1 MKITDLT
8 TVPAGKYLFIR
19 VHTDEGIT
27 GIGEIGS
34 WGFIDG
40 TVGVL
45 EKFRQYLIGQ
55 DPFRIEHHWQY
66 MYRSMYFRGS
76 IIMSAISAID
86 IALWDIKGK
95 ALGVPVYELLGGKCR
110 DKVRSYGAV
119 FQFTPE
125 DMAKG
130 CLELKEQGFTAA
142 RLMITGDVRQ
152 RTTGIQ
158 EDIYNLKVQSYVDKV
173 AACREA
179 VGEDFDFCLEVHRS
193 MNPAEAV
200 AFGRS
205 VEQYRPLFLEDPIPP
220 DQVDV
225 MAQVASQVAVPIATG
240 ERATNIQELEQIMG
254 KKAARYVR
262 PDVCALGGISPCKKV
277 AAMAEANYVGI
288 VPHNPLGPVSTV
300 ACLQLDACIP
310 NFTIQEFPSFYLSG
324 GESAMLKEPLQV
336 ENGYI
341 LIPDKPGIGIELAD
355 DITEKFPPKQ
365 RSINAQISYDGSVRD
380 L

>member
-1 MKITDLT
+1 MSSQQAENFIAILRTACGNGQKKLCNPNWDELIKTARSQMLT
-8 TVPAGKYLFIR
+8 ALFYTGAIQYNEFATCPAEQREMLQRQTIAVVGQQARRTQLF
-19 VHTDEGIT
+19 
-27 GIGEIGS
+27 
-34 WGFIDG
+34 
-40 TVGVL
+40 L
-45 EKFRQYLIGQ
+45 QL
-55 DPFRIEHHWQY
+55 
-66 MYRSMYFRGS
+66 YRSLLDAG
-76 IIMSAISAID
+76 
-86 IALWDIKGK
+86 LKPLVLKGI
-95 ALGVPVYELLGGKCR
+95 VCR
-110 DKVRSYGAV
+110 SLYGDLADYR
-119 FQFTPE
+119 P
-125 DMAKG
+125 
-130 CLELKEQGFTAA
+130 
-142 RLMITGDVRQ
+142 
-152 RTTGIQ
+152 
-158 EDIYNLKVQSYVDKV
+158 SVD
-173 AACREA
+173 
-179 VGEDFDFCLEVHRS
+179 EDF
-193 MNPAEAV
+193 
-200 AFGRS
+200 
-205 VEQYRPLFLEDPIPP
+205 YIPP

-240 ERATNIQELEQIMG
+240 ERAINIQEMEQIMV

-288 VPHNPLGPVSTV
+288 VPHNPLGPVSTA

-341 LIPDKPGIGIELAD
+341 LIPDKPGIGIELAE

>member
-125 DMAKG
+125 DMAKP
-130 CLELKEQGFTAA
+130 
-142 RLMITGDVRQ
+142 IV
-152 RTTGIQ
+152 
-158 EDIYNLKVQSYVDKV
+158 
-173 AACREA
+173 
-179 VGEDFDFCLEVHRS
+179 
-193 MNPAEAV
+193 
-200 AFGRS
+200 
-205 VEQYRPLFLEDPIPP
+205 FL
-220 DQVDV
+220 
-225 MAQVASQVAVPIATG
+225 AS
-240 ERATNIQELEQIMG
+240 
-254 KKAARYVR
+254 
-262 PDVCALGGISPCKKV
+262 
-277 AAMAEANYVGI
+277 
-288 VPHNPLGPVSTV
+288 
-300 ACLQLDACIP
+300 DAC
-310 NFTIQEFPSFYLSG
+310 
-324 GESAMLKEPLQV
+324 
-336 ENGYI
+336 GYI
-341 LIPDKPGIGIELAD
+341 TGIEL
-355 DITEKFPPKQ
+355 EVSGGKYVVQ
-365 RSINAQISYDGSVRD
+365 NAQEPWQWKNG
-380 L
+380 